1 MGTTWSL
8 DCLPSTVMDRVGV
21 MSAALHALLSR
32 NDIFKGACTAFAHTV
47 SCTDGDGYLSLF
59 QLVRMVH
66 PALGQARAQQ
76 EQPSQSRSQPFAA
89 HICRF
94 IDYYQSEECS
104 GCFYTDNEKVIS
116 IISRLQPTWRD
127 ALKRKYLTLVPQCG
141 ATPNVP
147 SECSIPLL
155 CVTLEQWCAE
165 DNLALPQVASDTAV
179 KRVFALTQD
188 GVSLPSDASS
198 DFPSDASV
206 FVLSTDEFDMA
217 TVDRVMEHVV

>member
-8 DCLPSTVMDRVGV
+8 DCLSSAVMDRVGV

-47 SCTDGDGYLSLF
+47 SCTDGDGYLALF

-66 PALGQARAQQ
+66 PALVQATAQQ

-104 GCFYTDNEKVIS
+104 GRFYTDNEKVIS
-116 IISRLQPTWRD
+116 IISRLHPTWRN

-141 ATPNVP
+141 ATPKVP
-147 SECSIPLL
+147 SECSIHLL
-155 CVTLEQWCAE
+155 CVTLEKWCAE
-165 DNLALPQVASDTAV
+165 DNIALPQVAPDTAV
-179 KRVFALTQD
+179 KRVFALAQD
-188 GVSLPSDASS
+188 DVSLTSDASS
-198 DFPSDASV
+198 DLPSEASV
-206 FVLSTDEFDMA
+206 FCS
-217 TVDRVMEHVV
+217 RHRGI